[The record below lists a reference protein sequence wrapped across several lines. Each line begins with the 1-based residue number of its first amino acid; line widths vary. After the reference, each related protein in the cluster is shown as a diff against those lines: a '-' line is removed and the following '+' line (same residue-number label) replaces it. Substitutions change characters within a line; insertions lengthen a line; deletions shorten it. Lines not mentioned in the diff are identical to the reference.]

1 MYVGRSEMYS
11 IQQSISVIMPGENR
25 IVIFGNGGPRDL
37 RGRIRPRVCLKKN
50 WLPP

>member
-25 IVIFGNGGPRDL
+25 IVIFGNGGK
-37 RGRIRPRVCLKKN
+37 GRSARPSRKN
-50 WLPP
+50 STPGMF